1 MSNRTTAKQPE
12 AEEVPFEESVKQ
24 LAQIVDKLEA
34 GDLPLDESVALFERG
49 MQIAK
54 RSQAQLDRAE
64 RKVEELLSVDDD
76 GTPATRPFV
85 QDDDETIR
93 F

>member
-1 MSNRTTAKQPE
+1 MSKRSTAQEPN
-12 AEEVPFEESVKQ
+12 AEEAPFEESVRQ

-64 RKVEELLSVDDD
+64 KKVEELLAVDDD
-76 GTPATRPFV
+76 GTPSTRPFV
-85 QDDDETIR
+85 DDDDVIR